1 MKHIGVQLAVLLCAA
16 APCGALHLKLSTRRA
31 AAAALALQPFVAH
44 ARFTQSAVDTAAAA
58 RSAVRDA
65 AGISSISQPVGE
77 RRDTPLPGMAAVAE
91 PVEPVMMVEASL
103 KEVLAEE
110 VAEKEAATGRK
121 LTGKEVDKI
130 KSRLKLYGYN

>member
-1 MKHIGVQLAVLLCAA
+1 
-16 APCGALHLKLSTRRA
+16 
-31 AAAALALQPFVAH
+31 
-44 ARFTQSAVDTAAAA
+44 
-58 RSAVRDA
+58 
-65 AGISSISQPVGE
+65 
-77 RRDTPLPGMAAVAE
+77 
-91 PVEPVMMVEASL
+91 MMVEASL